1 MRVLLAGLFV
11 FGGMIL
17 AVAILSPLLPTGFP
31 PLLLGLGMA
40 MLMLLLCVLALVL
53 FNRPGAH
60 PLGNGAGDAFLRD
73 LEERGL
79 LVSTDYRATRA
90 FQVDEVEDEGPHY
103 FVELEDGRVLYLN
116 GQYLFEY
123 EETDDDLELT
133 QPRRFP
139 CTEFTVRRH
148 WDAGYVIDLL
158 CGGRVLEPEVVAPPF
173 SDRDYREGRIPDDG
187 EIIISRTY
195 EEIKAERMTR

>member
-17 AVAILSPLLPTGFP
+17 AVAILSPLLPTRFP

-53 FNRPGAH
+53 FNRPGTH
-60 PLGNGAGDAFLRD
+60 LLGIGGADAFIRD

-103 FVELEDGRVLYLN
+103 FVELEDGRILYLN

-148 WDAGYVIDLL
+148 RDAGFVLDLL

-173 SDRDYREGRIPDDG
+173 SNLDYREGRIPEDG

-195 EEIKAERMTR
+195 EEIKAERLTR